1 MWLDADDRL
10 DHDNRER
17 LRLLFDRLGDEM
29 AAYAIKVRSVL
40 DAANNSFR
48 LLDQVRIFPNPPEV
62 RWDYRVHEQTLPA
75 VLRLGGQVHWTDIVV
90 DHVGYQQV
98 EVRRSKLER
107 NLRLLEMDNTD
118 RPDDSFTLFNLGWT
132 LMDLGKMEEVLP
144 RLKRSLE
151 RSSADSSIARK
162 LYHLIAIAHRHFG
175 QKDEALK
182 VCREGLDRYPDDSEL
197 LFEEATLLLD
207 AKDVDRAEGNLL
219 KLVETRPGPYFGSV
233 DEGMRGYKT
242 RDFLAR
248 IYRDQGR
255 LSEAEIQWRAAVAE
269 KPTFLPA
276 WLGLGELHLC
286 HERWADVEQ
295 AAQNAETAA
304 GAALE
309 AAILRARAHQARKE
323 FVPARRLLEHVIPR
337 VPAALAPRV
346 LLSHVLLQDGQDPL
360 AAEKALHDVLE
371 LDPSNTE
378 ARHNLTVLSR
388 KHRKSEAVEV
398 YA

>member
-1 MWLDADDRL
+1 
-10 DHDNRER
+10 
-17 LRLLFDRLGDEM
+17 
-29 AAYAIKVRSVL
+29 
-40 DAANNSFR
+40 
-48 LLDQVRIFPNPPEV
+48 
-62 RWDYRVHEQTLPA
+62 
-75 VLRLGGQVHWTDIVV
+75 
-90 DHVGYQQV
+90 
-98 EVRRSKLER
+98 
-107 NLRLLEMDNTD
+107 
-118 RPDDSFTLFNLGWT
+118 
-132 LMDLGKMEEVLP
+132 
-144 RLKRSLE
+144 
-151 RSSADSSIARK
+151 
-162 LYHLIAIAHRHFG
+162 
-175 QKDEALK
+175 
-182 VCREGLDRYPDDSEL
+182 
-197 LFEEATLLLD
+197 
-207 AKDVDRAEGNLL
+207 
-219 KLVETRPGPYFGSV
+219 
-233 DEGMRGYKT
+233 MRGYKT

-388 KHRKSEAVEV
+388 KHLKSEAVEV